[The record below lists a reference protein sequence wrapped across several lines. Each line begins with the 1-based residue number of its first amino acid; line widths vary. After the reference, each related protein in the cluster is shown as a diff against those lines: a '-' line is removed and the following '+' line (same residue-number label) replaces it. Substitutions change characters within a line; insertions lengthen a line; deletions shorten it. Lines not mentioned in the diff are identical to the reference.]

1 MYTID
6 KYNIE
11 LKSRVGIHKI
21 TNIFMK
27 LKNGCQ
33 VYMKKNQILVAHLE
47 NHRCFVHSSTLN
59 IGG

>member
-21 TNIFMK
+21 TNVFMK

-33 VYMKKNQILVAHLE
+33 VYMKKKSNFGCSLGE
-47 NHRCFVHSSTLN
+47 P
-59 IGG
+59 